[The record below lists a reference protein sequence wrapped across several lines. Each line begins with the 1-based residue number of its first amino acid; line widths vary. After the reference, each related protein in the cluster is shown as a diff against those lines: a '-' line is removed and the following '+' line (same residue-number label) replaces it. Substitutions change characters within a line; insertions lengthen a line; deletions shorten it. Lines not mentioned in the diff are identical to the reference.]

1 VYSIIEGK
9 MIMFIINNTRILFT
23 LFICIAFFASVS
35 PAEATENHSFHK
47 FFNLFKHT
55 KHHDNP
61 WGHWGHQHKK
71 QNKHLMLKLAGV
83 GSMYKSSIPGAEE
96 AMCFDIDLIDMRT
109 NEIIGSAKDCMSDV
123 QPKADGLGLTGTTF
137 IHLPEGS
144 LTVQGRISVQ
154 PVLEETFLESGQ
166 MITHITGSSHTENG
180 IIEGTGIYENR
191 TGNVRLS
198 GMVDMSKFEANEG
211 DLMLFDCLFIIHL
224 D

>member
-1 VYSIIEGK
+1 
-9 MIMFIINNTRILFT
+9 MFIIKNTRILFT
-23 LFICIAFFASVS
+23 VFICIVFFASFS
-35 PAEATENHSFHK
+35 TAKATDNH
-47 FFNLFKHT
+47 
-55 KHHDNP
+55 
-61 WGHWGHQHKK
+61 WEHWDYQHKK
-71 QNKHLMLKLAGV
+71 QSKPLMLKLAGV
-83 GSMYKSSIPGAEE
+83 NNMYKSSIPGAEE

-109 NEIIGSAKDCMSDV
+109 DEIVGSAKDCMSDV

-154 PVLEETFLESGQ
+154 PVLEETILESGQ